1 MEHVVI
7 GVASSA
13 SGFLQGVLILGMI
26 VIGLTFVLTLGMC
39 SIHDRKKQ
47 LITTFF
53 LLCAVLL
60 WFTLPML
67 FQGKKPEAWFI
78 LQNFASLLLI
88 ALAIITPGILWVWP
102 EKRENILKDT
112 LICSV
117 LTLTLGVSLYAG
129 VCLIIPVPTLVLF
142 MSQLLTVVA
151 NLPGGTQ
158 LILLLIFAFFA
169 TLAYLGYWIIRTIR
183 SRVAVSG

>member
-1 MEHVVI
+1 MEHVVV

-26 VIGLTFVLTLGMC
+26 VIGLTFFLTLGIG

-47 LITTFF
+47 LITTIF

-60 WFTLPML
+60 CITIPML
-67 FQGKKPEAWFI
+67 SHEEKPEAWYI
-78 LQNFASLLLI
+78 LQRFAGLLLI
-88 ALAIITPGILWVWP
+88 ALAIITPGILWFWP
-102 EKRENILKDT
+102 EKRANILKDT

-151 NLPGGTQ
+151 NIPGGTQ

-183 SRVAVSG
+183 SRGAVSG